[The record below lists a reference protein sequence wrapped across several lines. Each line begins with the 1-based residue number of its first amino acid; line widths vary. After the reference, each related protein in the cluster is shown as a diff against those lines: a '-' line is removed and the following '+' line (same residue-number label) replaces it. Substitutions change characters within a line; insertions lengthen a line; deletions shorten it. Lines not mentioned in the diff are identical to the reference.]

1 MTFEALTAPELTYS
15 VVHPLVNKYAAI
27 QEQNLSVVFCL
38 LLNRVYFL
46 RDENVATAPISR
58 SRAEF
63 CEILA
68 ARVFRQLGDDIYRL
82 AVAAVTEWPV
92 YNGADPAIMVQVQDD
107 DLECH
112 VGNAIELAI
121 LGKARKF
128 IKSSACQKLINAIWS
143 GKCVY
148 QAQSSHSILSDTYK
162 RNPIHFYDPHK
173 APLLDHYRLKVPAIR
188 SVLDYTNFLVL
199 FILFAINIESNR
211 IDSINIPETLF
222 MIYGLGFSLEKIAAM
237 QEHGIGVFFKGTWNA
252 FDVAFVALY
261 TPYAVLR
268 LYGVYHHE
276 RWARELGEHFLAI
289 IASFMFPRLAFVTL
303 KDNLMVL
310 SLRAMFMQ
318 FMILMFIA
326 AFCFCGFLY
335 ALWTLGR
342 KHISVG
348 EIAWWM
354 LDLYFGL
361 DASGF
366 DHATDFHSVFGP
378 ILMVTYACLSNTLL
392 LTVLVSILSNTFA
405 RINEDAAAESMF
417 RRAVRTV
424 EGVKA
429 DSLFSYQPPVNVLA
443 LCFMLPASYVLSPR
457 WFHKVNVLMIR
468 ITNLPILL
476 MISWYERYAK
486 KAGTG
491 SFYDTFVH
499 AAEKLFDSLPRP
511 LKRVSI
517 FEGLAGPG
525 ADIDVI
531 FEVDAYESALDMID
545 SNEVTHLQREATS
558 RRRSSDSIT
567 PFKRLTRSAL
577 YHSGSPMSTHRL
589 VPRIHLDTLV
599 SGRPTQSASSPLAQM
614 YPPVVDQIPEARMD
628 SSDSFVNES
637 ARASRGVLRRR
648 MIATRYPSV
657 SSVQH
662 SMPETTPATQLHQH
676 FRSIIKEK
684 LPADPEA
691 GIDIDEPLGASV
703 IEDESTSA
711 GSVIISRRLS
721 DMEKRQARI
730 EVLLEQIVS
739 KL

>member
-1 MTFEALTAPELTYS
+1 
-15 VVHPLVNKYAAI
+15 
-27 QEQNLSVVFCL
+27 
-38 LLNRVYFL
+38 
-46 RDENVATAPISR
+46 
-58 SRAEF
+58 
-63 CEILA
+63 
-68 ARVFRQLGDDIYRL
+68 
-82 AVAAVTEWPV
+82 
-92 YNGADPAIMVQVQDD
+92 
-107 DLECH
+107 
-112 VGNAIELAI
+112 
-121 LGKARKF
+121 
-128 IKSSACQKLINAIWS
+128 
-143 GKCVY
+143 
-148 QAQSSHSILSDTYK
+148 
-162 RNPIHFYDPHK
+162 
-173 APLLDHYRLKVPAIR
+173 
-188 SVLDYTNFLVL
+188 
-199 FILFAINIESNR
+199 
-211 IDSINIPETLF
+211 
-222 MIYGLGFSLEKIAAM
+222 
-237 QEHGIGVFFKGTWNA
+237 
-252 FDVAFVALY
+252 
-261 TPYAVLR
+261 
-268 LYGVYHHE
+268 
-276 RWARELGEHFLAI
+276 
-289 IASFMFPRLAFVTL
+289 
-303 KDNLMVL
+303 
-310 SLRAMFMQ
+310 
-318 FMILMFIA
+318 
-326 AFCFCGFLY
+326 
-335 ALWTLGR
+335 
-342 KHISVG
+342 
-348 EIAWWM
+348 
-354 LDLYFGL
+354 
-361 DASGF
+361 
-366 DHATDFHSVFGP
+366 
-378 ILMVTYACLSNTLL
+378 
-392 LTVLVSILSNTFA
+392 
-405 RINEDAAAESMF
+405 MF

-457 WFHKVNVLMIR
+457 WFHKASSSKIGCLIL
-468 ITNLPILL
+468 TILL

-531 FEVDAYESALDMID
+531 FEVDAYESALDMTD
-545 SNEVTHLQREATS
+545 SNEVSHLQREATS

-577 YHSGSPMSTHRL
+577 YRSGSPMSTHRL
-589 VPRIHLDTLV
+589 VPRIYLDTLV

-691 GIDIDEPLGASV
+691 SIDIDEPLGASA